1 MEATHPEA
9 PPDSV
14 NELTWVNGQPG
25 FVIRTDGGTQTVLTV
40 SVEGD
45 ASTHLRIVVNP
56 DDLGRPA
63 I

>member
-1 MEATHPEA
+1 M
-9 PPDSV
+9 

-45 ASTHLRIVVNP
+45 ATTHLRIVVNP

>member
-1 MEATHPEA
+1 M
-9 PPDSV
+9 

-25 FVIRTDGGTQTVLTV
+25 FVIRTDGGTQTVPTV

-45 ASTHLRIVVNP
+45 ATSHLWIVVNP
-56 DDLGRPA
+56 EKLGRPA